1 MRLWPPGARGPVNAE
16 LCLPKGAELLV
27 CLGDMRRTEP
37 SGVEWPAS
45 SRSPRNGRGVEGAD
59 LRSLTEDLLGLAAA
73 QAFGGAEAVVS
84 TLAAQLTTE
93 PISAP
98 SGRPL
103 QTDS

>member
-1 MRLWPPGARGPVNAE
+1 M
-16 LCLPKGAELLV
+16 
-27 CLGDMRRTEP
+27 
-37 SGVEWPAS
+37 
-45 SRSPRNGRGVEGAD
+45 
-59 LRSLTEDLLGLAAA
+59 RSLTEELLGLAAA
-73 QAFGGAEAVVS
+73 QAFGGAEVVVS